1 MNIHIKNGRV
11 IDPASQLDAQHDIFI
26 SNGKIVA
33 ISQQLESFTVD
44 KTIDAKG
51 LIVCPG
57 LIDLCARLR
66 EPGQEHTA
74 TIESET
80 LAAVAGG
87 ITSLSVPPDTDPV
100 IDTPAVVELVEDRAK
115 KAGRAMVYT
124 IGALTQKLQGELLTE
139 MAALKA
145 AGCIGVSNGLSP
157 IKNSLILRR
166 AMEYAATLDLTLF
179 INAADPWLHGHGCV
193 HEGAISARLG
203 LTGIPETAE
212 TIAVSRDLLL
222 IELTGVRAHFHNIS
236 CGKTVQLI
244 QDAKNKGLAVTADVS
259 AHHLHLS
266 EHDIGNY
273 DTFSHVM
280 PPLRSIR
287 DREQLQQGLRDGVIS
302 AICSNHQP
310 LDNDA
315 KLGPFAGTMPG
326 ISGLET
332 LLALTMKLVDDEEI
346 SLHQAIASLT
356 YHPAEILGIDAGQLK
371 VGADANICIID
382 PNAHNECKP
391 AQFVSAGKN
400 SPFSGWLFNN
410 KVSHTLFNGKLVFE
424 QDKIQSITV

>member
-1 MNIHIKNGRV
+1 MNLHIKNGRV
-11 IDPASQLDAQHDIFI
+11 IDPASQLDAQLDIFI
-26 SNGKIVA
+26 RDGKIVA
-33 ISQQLESFTVD
+33 MSSHLDGFTAD
-44 KTIDAKG
+44 QTIDATG

-57 LIDLCARLR
+57 LVDLNARLR

-87 ITSLSVPPDTDPV
+87 ITSLCVPPDTDPV
-100 IDTPAVVELVEDRAK
+100 IDTPAVVELIEDRAK
-115 KAGRAMVYT
+115 KSGRAMVYT

-139 MAALKA
+139 MAALKM

-179 INAADPWLHGHGCV
+179 INAADPWLQSNGCV
-193 HEGAISARLG
+193 HEGAISTRLG
-203 LTGIPETAE
+203 LTGISETTE
-212 TIAVSRDLLL
+212 TIAVARDLLL

-236 CGKTVQLI
+236 CGKTILLI
-244 QDAKNKGLAVTADVS
+244 KDAQNKGLAVTADVS

-273 DTFSHVM
+273 DTLSHVM

-287 DREQLQQGLRDGVIS
+287 DREQLQQGLRDGIIS
-302 AICSNHQP
+302 AICSHHQP

-315 KLGPFAGTMPG
+315 KLGPFAETTPG

-332 LLALTMKLVDDEEI
+332 LLTLTMKLVDDEEI
-346 SLHQAIASLT
+346 TLHQAIASLT
-356 YHPAEILGIDAGQLK
+356 SHPADILGIDAGQLK
-371 VGADANICIID
+371 IGAQADICIFN
-382 PNAHNECKP
+382 PNIYNECQPNK
-391 AQFVSAGKN
+391 FVSAGKN

-410 KVSHTLFNGKLVFE
+410 KVSHTVFNGKLVFE
-424 QDKIQSITV
+424 QDKIRSIIV